1 MMGDSIAA
9 DVKGTE
15 NAGIKGVL
23 VRNKNEAG
31 IRYYSN
37 DLFGLREIIK

>member
-1 MMGDSIAA
+1 MIGDSIAA
-9 DVKGTE
+9 DVKVPE

-37 DLFGLREIIK
+37 NLFGLSEIIK